1 MTEQQK
7 RFAEE
12 YLKCNNGT
20 KAAIIAGYSEHT
32 ARQQASQILNLE
44 EVESYLDER
53 RKAISEKSLVDAAWV
68 QLQLKTLAERCMQAE
83 PVLEKIDGE
92 WVPTGEYKFDSSGA
106 NKAIENLGKIVGV
119 FEKDNKQKTESTVTI
134 FELPNNGRK

>member
-1 MTEQQK
+1 
-7 RFAEE
+7 
-12 YLKCNNGT
+12 LKCNNGT

>member
-32 ARQQASQILNLE
+32 ARQQASQLLNLE

-53 RKAISEKSLVDAAWV
+53 RKSISEKSLVDAAWV
-68 QLQLKTLAERCMQAE
+68 QIQLKTLAERCMQAE

-119 FEKDNKQKTESTVTI
+119 FEKDNKQKPASQPPVI
-134 FELPNNGRK
+134 NIINPNGK